1 MRRSLALSCLL
12 SLAACAPAGPGD
24 GGGTDGLHLVPD
36 GKADNYYSNVAAE
49 FEVEGRIPVELTAE
63 EAADEQLRQEKVTG
77 RLTAVGLYL
86 TTYMTDKF
94 RGIDSNND
102 GMISDDEVFFHNEG
116 YGGFHAMVRNYS
128 IEAGDVSEEAGVYYA
143 AFTMDI
149 GGPHNFLSLVPQ
161 AEGAESAPGTRVFDL
176 QMPRGAAID
185 PMNVPRRD
193 ARRFDPRTYDGEL
206 ETLRLTARQLPT
218 PGNAWPHFAAFVAD
232 GLYDITLFYGH
243 DYNESRSDLREAREA
258 FDELRQ
264 QGFELPAASFDD
276 LSRDSG
282 PFVKQIRANG
292 REVRL
297 EVRVY
302 HSEMFTDARRE
313 QHDLALSEL
322 VARDVFF
329 YNGHAGPYYGF
340 YLDAADAAK
349 VGYLEIAEAPFTD
362 RQQLFVAQGC
372 QTYSQYADMVY
383 ASPAKSEANLDAI
396 TTVNYSYGQGTIE
409 LLRNLIRT
417 DREGNHDPS
426 DFYRIVAD
434 LNADWLNSYRD
445 VFYGVMGIDGNP
457 QLHPYADVAAIGEE
471 CASNAD
477 CGDPSGNVCVSG
489 ECAARSLAEA
499 ACPAGTSYSL
509 LGEGGAIVGG
519 VCTGR
524 ATDPTAPTDPTE
536 PTDPIE
542 PTDPTAPAGA
552 GTCESPIDLAGAAER
567 TADGALVYRGSN
579 GGAVDAERASCLTG
593 MGGREVVLAFTPE
606 ASGTLRA
613 STEGGGTTYD
623 TVLSLRASAC
633 NESSELACDDD
644 SGENRTSVLT
654 APVTAGETVYLLVDA
669 YTGSASGD
677 FELSVRI
684 D

>member
-1 MRRSLALSCLL
+1 MRRSLALSLLL
-12 SLAACAPAGPGD
+12 SSAACAPAGAGGGD
-24 GGGTDGLHLVPD
+24 GTDGLHLVPD

-49 FEVEGRIPVELTAE
+49 FVVSGRIPVELTAE
-63 EAADEQLRQEKVTG
+63 EAADEQLRQAKVTG

-102 GMISDDEVFFHNEG
+102 GTISDDEVFFHNEG

-128 IEAGDVSEEAGVYYA
+128 IEAGDVSEEGGTFFVEL
-143 AFTMDI
+143 TMDI
-149 GGPHNFLSLVPQ
+149 GGPQNFLSIVPQ

-176 QMPRGAAID
+176 QMPKGAAID
-185 PMNVPRRD
+185 PTNVPRRD
-193 ARRFDPRTYDGEL
+193 ARRFDPRSYDGEL

-218 PGNAWPHFAAFVAD
+218 PGNAWPHFADFVAD

-243 DYNESRSDLREAREA
+243 DYNESRSDLREARDA
-258 FDELRQ
+258 FEELQR
-264 QGFELPAASFDD
+264 QGFTLPAASFDD
-276 LSRDSG
+276 LKRDSG
-282 PFVKQIRANG
+282 AFVKEVRANG

-297 EVRVY
+297 EVRVF

-313 QHDLALSEL
+313 QHDLAISEL
-322 VARDVFF
+322 AARDVFF

-349 VGYLEIAEAPFTD
+349 VGYQEIADAPFTD

-417 DREGNHDPS
+417 DGDGNHEPT
-426 DFYRIVAD
+426 DFYRIVAQ
-434 LNADWLNSYRD
+434 LNEDWLNSARH

-457 QLHPYADVAAIGEE
+457 QLHPYADVAAIGDA
-471 CASNAD
+471 CSANAD
-477 CGDPSGNVCVSG
+477 CGDASGNVCVSG

-499 ACPAGTSYSL
+499 ACPAGTTYSL
-509 LGEGGAIVGG
+509 LGDGPAIVGG

-524 ATDPTAPTDPTE
+524 ATDPTEPTDPTH

-542 PTDPTAPAGA
+542 PTDPTTPAGA
-552 GTCESPIDLAGAAER
+552 GTCESPIDVASAAER
-567 TADGALVYRGSN
+567 APDGALLYRGSN
-579 GGAVDAERASCLTG
+579 AGATDGQAASCLTG

-606 ASGTLRA
+606 TSGTLHA
-613 STEGGGTTYD
+613 STESTGTTFD
-623 TVLSLRASAC
+623 TVLSVRGSAC

-644 SGENRTSVLT
+644 SGENRTSTLS

-669 YTGSASGD
+669 YTASATGD
-677 FELSVRI
+677 FELSLRV